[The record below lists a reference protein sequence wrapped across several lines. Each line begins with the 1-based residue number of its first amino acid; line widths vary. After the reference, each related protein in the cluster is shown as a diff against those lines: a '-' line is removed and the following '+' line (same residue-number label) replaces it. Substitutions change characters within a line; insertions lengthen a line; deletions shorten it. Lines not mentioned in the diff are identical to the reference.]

1 MLILPVA
8 VFAVVSLSLLNGRR
22 PAREAALVAAS
33 VVGLAVLL
41 FTVVLSWFHALV
53 FGWLVA
59 CWAVLLATLIVVLR
73 GRIAEGFRRLRSTF
87 SHSWGPWEWVTAVV
101 VAAFAV
107 GTLLS
112 ALLYPIVN
120 SDSLTYHM
128 PRVFFWFQ
136 NHSVAR
142 YPTSEGRQLFSS
154 PFAEYGILQL
164 KILAGGTDR
173 LSNTV
178 QWFSYIFSVMAVSLI
193 ALRLGAE
200 RRGQQV
206 AAMVAAATPMA
217 ILQAST
223 TQNDLAAAFWCLA
236 AVYWIVSYVGKR
248 PASRAATGW
257 WALWIATAVAL
268 AIQAKPT
275 SYLVCTP
282 FLLWL
287 AVVAICRDGLRP
299 ALALAGVVIALV
311 LTLNASWYVDNAR
324 LLGGDFLAI
333 NAPGGNAGLLV
344 KDLDPSSVFTN
355 ALKNSSMMLGTPS
368 VSVNSAIAEGVRAI
382 AAVYHGDTENPGTLD
397 RNMPSPYRIDE
408 RIAYHDVGPSPAIVA
423 LVILSGVVIALA
435 RRRAHSIAKWYL
447 SVAGAALFLA
457 TGLIA
462 YSYYINR
469 VTLGGLLVFVPL
481 VGVSANILVDEGPR
495 WARWLIVGLLGVS
508 IAWGSV
514 VMLANS
520 TNRLIPPS
528 LVPFKI
534 GNRDLGYWN
543 TSYDRLQFL
552 EHVPQYEQ
560 PYQTIAAIV
569 RDSGFRRI
577 GIDDK
582 VANVPIY
589 PLLNLLR
596 DREFAYVGNTLLADK
611 IRARPFSP
619 QVVLEVT
626 AAEESSATPDG
637 AAGRGSGTLL
647 YGPVTAADM
656 VLRLYR
662 VP

>member
-1 MLILPVA
+1 MA

-33 VVGLAVLL
+33 VVGLAVLV
-41 FTVVLSWFHALV
+41 FTVVLSSFHALV

-59 CWAVLLATLIVVLR
+59 SWAVLLVTLIATLR

-87 SHSWGPWEWVTAVV
+87 SDSWGPWEWVTAVM
-101 VAAFAV
+101 VAGFAI

-112 ALLYPIVN
+112 AVLYPIIN

-178 QWFSYIFSVMAVSLI
+178 QWFSYIFSVMTVSLI

-236 AVYWIVSYVGKR
+236 AVYWIVSYVGER

-275 SYLVCTP
+275 SYLVCAP

-287 AVVAICRDGLRP
+287 AVVAVRRDGPRP
-299 ALALAGVVIALV
+299 ALALASVVVALI
-311 LTLNASWYVDNAR
+311 LTLNASWYIDNAR
-324 LLGGDFLAI
+324 LLGGDFLGI

-344 KDLDPSSVFTN
+344 QDRDPSSVFTN
-355 ALKNSSMMLGTPS
+355 ALKNSSMVLGTPS
-368 VSVNSAIAEGVRAI
+368 VPVNSAIAGGVRAI
-382 AAVYHGDTENPGTLD
+382 AASYGGNTENAGTLD
-397 RNMPSPYRIDE
+397 RNMPSPYRIDQ
-408 RIAYHDVGPSPAIVA
+408 RIAYHDVGPSPAIA
-423 LVILSGVVIALA
+423 TLVLFSAIVIVVT
-435 RRRAHSIAKWYL
+435 RRVRSIAKWYL
-447 SVAGAALFLA
+447 VVAGAAMFLVA
-457 TGLIA
+457 GLIG

-469 VTLGGLLVFVPL
+469 VTLGGLFALMPL
-481 VGVSANILVDEGPR
+481 VGVSANVLVHEGPR
-495 WARWLIVGLLGVS
+495 LAKWLIFGLLGLA
-508 IAWGSV
+508 IAWGAV

-520 TNRLIPPS
+520 TNRLVPPS
-528 LVPFKI
+528 LVPVKI

-560 PYQTIAAIV
+560 PYRTIAAIV
-569 RDSGFRRI
+569 RDRGVRRV

-589 PLLNLLR
+589 PLLNLLK
-596 DREFAYVGNTLLADK
+596 DREFAYVGGTLLSDK
-611 IRARPFSP
+611 IHARQFSP

-626 AAEESSATPDG
+626 SAEESSATPDG
-637 AAGRGSGTLL
+637 AVGRDSGALL